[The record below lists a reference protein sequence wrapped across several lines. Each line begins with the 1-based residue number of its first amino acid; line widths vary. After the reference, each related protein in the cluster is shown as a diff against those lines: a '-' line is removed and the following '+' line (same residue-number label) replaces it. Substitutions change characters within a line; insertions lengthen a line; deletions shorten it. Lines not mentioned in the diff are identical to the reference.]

1 MLRSHAQATF
11 SDIEAEIG
19 ESVDLVV
26 HVDREP
32 GRRVVRE
39 VLALTGYDR
48 VSQSFQMERVYEAG
62 STLKAEVKPC

>member
-1 MLRSHAQATF
+1 MV
-11 SDIEAEIG
+11 I
-19 ESVDLVV
+19 

-48 VSQSFQMERVYEAG
+48 ASQRFQMERVYEAG
-62 STLKAEVKPC
+62 STPKVEVKSC